1 MLSGMLNP
9 LTKGLLIVA
18 FLAMIAAIIATNLYL
33 GTRDKLIELE
43 SKHTQLKQEL
53 KECSEGKE
61 KVVEGAKQDD
71 SINMDKENELTT
83 LKDEKDLLLKKLSDL
98 QNTRK
103 CTPRQPTPSSEN
115 VNESINVNDSW
126 DADVQ
131 QLLDN
136 TYRSNKRDSNPTP

>member
-1 MLSGMLNP
+1 MLGDLISP

-18 FLAMIAAIIATNLYL
+18 ILAMIAATSATYLYL
-33 GTRDKLIELE
+33 GTRDELVELE

-53 KECSEGKE
+53 KECSESKS
-61 KVVEGAKQDD
+61 KVLEGAKQDD
-71 SINMDKENELTT
+71 NINVDKEDELTA
-83 LKDEKDLLLKKLSDL
+83 LKGEKDTLLDKLDKLSR
-98 QNTRK
+98 TK
-103 CTPRQPTPSSEN
+103 CKAPVITTTEIMY
-115 VNESINVNDSW
+115 ETINIGDSW